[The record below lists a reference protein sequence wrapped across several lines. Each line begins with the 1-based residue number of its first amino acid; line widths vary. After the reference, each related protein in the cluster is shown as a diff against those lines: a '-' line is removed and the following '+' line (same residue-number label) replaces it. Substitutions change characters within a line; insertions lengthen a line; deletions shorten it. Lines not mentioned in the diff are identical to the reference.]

1 MSSSRQ
7 AFRRRRIA
15 QLTLKRGSKQVHLL
29 KSLAPVQVI
38 GATKF
43 GRATAVL
50 GGPASTANA
59 ARQIEGVDLLV
70 HPASSDGEDAGC
82 SHAGT
87 AGAAAKQAGA
97 KHLCITGAQMNQRT
111 SPWGLDICR
120 AACLSGDGLCAFH
133 GAVAATGSPL
143 KPMPSVH
150 SFACTCR
157 VSSIKCGHPAH
168 SPGLC

>member
-1 MSSSRQ
+1 MSSSRK

-15 QLTLKRGSKQVHLL
+15 QLILKQGSTQVQSLS
-29 KSLAPVQVI
+29 SLAPVQVI

-50 GGPASTANA
+50 GGPATTANA

-97 KHLCITGAQMNQRT
+97 KYLCITGAQMSQRT
-111 SPWGLDICR
+111 CPRKLDIHRAVCR
-120 AACLSGDGLCAFH
+120 SHDRVCSFH
-133 GAVAATGSPL
+133 GAIAATGSRF
-143 KPMPSVH
+143 KAMRSVH
-150 SFACTCR
+150 RSPCTCR
-157 VSSIKCGHPAH
+157 VSSVRRGHPAH
-168 SPGLC
+168 SLRLC

>member
-15 QLTLKRGSKQVHLL
+15 QLILKQGSTQVQSLS
-29 KSLAPVQVI
+29 SLAPMQVI

-59 ARQIEGVDLLV
+59 ARQLEGVDLLV

-87 AGAAAKQAGA
+87 AGSAAKQAGA

-111 SPWGLDICR
+111 SPWGLDICC
-120 AACLSGDGLCAFH
+120 AACPSYDRLFEFMA
-133 GAVAATGSPL
+133 PL
-143 KPMPSVH
+143 LRLLKNLP
-150 SFACTCR
+150 CTCR
-157 VSSIKCGHPAH
+157 VSSVKCGHPAH